1 MARVGIS
8 QAGGTEVRMESGR
21 ESGCRGDSHE
31 EGISPV
37 WPSLRCPAKSLGRAS
52 FSTEWA
58 VVQAGH
64 VPGSRAVREADL
76 HGSQDPVKPRS
87 WPLLRSVGKASEGV
101 AGVSR
106 GEVK

>member
-8 QAGGTEVRMESGR
+8 QAGGAEARMESRR
-21 ESGCRGDSHE
+21 ESGCRGDAHE

-52 FSTEWA
+52 SSTEWA

-76 HGSQDPVKPRS
+76 HGSQDPVKPCS
-87 WPLLRSVGKASEGV
+87 WSLLRSVGKASEGLL
-101 AGVSR
+101 ACPEG
-106 GEVK
+106 K